1 MDSGEGV
8 HIRRESGIVNE
19 GGQLVFVTALL
30 TYIRGIIVIVPWNH
44 WAFIGLLSMALMLC
58 IGDRKKVSL
67 YGILALGILVFIGLA
82 MLDTTVVNR
91 YLSPLP
97 QEAGFE
103 FTLRRFFHST
113 EHGRIELF
121 SNLVVFI
128 PFGFFLSEF
137 LASAKRFSAG
147 RRLGLATLA
156 GFGLSLCIECLQ
168 LLLRVGFFELTD
180 LVMNTLGA
188 FVGALISAGLRKVV
202 GERRRVV

>member
-1 MDSGEGV
+1 MLHSA
-8 HIRRESGIVNE
+8 ILS
-19 GGQLVFVTALL
+19 
-30 TYIRGIIVIVPWNH
+30 YIRNMLSYVPVWHWVIIGVLSLVITLPCL
-44 WAFIGLLSMALMLC
+44 FG
-58 IGDRKKVSL
+58 RKFSA
-67 YGILALGILVFIGLA
+67 YGSIVLGITVFMGLFLLEDAVVIRCCDILQHAYGVDLVA
-82 MLDTTVVNR
+82 EHNR
-91 YLSPLP
+91 IL
-97 QEAGFE
+97 
-103 FTLRRFFHST
+103 
-113 EHGRIELF
+113 HGNIRGWAEIC
-121 SNLVVFI
+121 SNFAAFI
-128 PFGFFLSEF
+128 PFGLFLSEF